1 MDKKLIRKNFIVQI
15 KDLGEG
21 IIEAVVA
28 SDSVDRH
35 GEVIDIKGLDIK
47 RFKENPVIP
56 WAHNYDEP
64 PIAKA
69 ISIRKT
75 QDGKLISK
83 MEFAINISKFARQIY
98 DLYKGKFLRAFS
110 IGFIPLEMDGKI
122 YKKCELIEYS
132 AVPIPANPDA
142 LAMAMK
148 MGIDLEK
155 VKEGGDNKMDDDKDQ
170 KDQDGEDEDDA
181 DDDADKGEDKSE
193 GDGNAA
199 GDPDAGEGD
208 GVDDAGDD
216 ADDKK
221 GDEAKDQGQVL
232 ASIKAVKKQMSEMGK
247 TLKAMDKPIKK
258 FISQSKGGVIMA
270 GGEPISKEEKL
281 KLWLKAMVTK
291 DFSEYKEVIA
301 KDAMDTSTG
310 VGEANLPPT
319 EFIAEIRRLEEQYG
333 VARRFAD
340 VRSTDRTS
348 ITGIKGNAD
357 VSIYE
362 TAEAGVKTG
371 TKVTYLPFELTFKKF
386 AAIAP
391 VTDELLEDS
400 AVAIWADLTS
410 RFARAYAKKEDELVF
425 TVAATG
431 IINLG
436 GVAPIAIIGDS
447 IEDITFD
454 EVNRAIYS
462 VPTPSM
468 QNGRFYFHR
477 TILGVLQRIKD
488 TQERYILTPGPDGP
502 VSGTLWGVPYELT
515 EVLTSLDNDA
525 AGTPFIV
532 FGDLKNTIL
541 GDRTRMT
548 AKIFDTGSVVDA
560 DEEDLNLL
568 TQDAQAM
575 RVVKRFNALT
585 VFEEAYAVISTGGAS

>member
-1 MDKKLIRKNFIVQI
+1 MPWH
-15 KDLGEG
+15 
-21 IIEAVVA
+21 IE
-28 SDSVDRH
+28 
-35 GEVIDIKGLDIK
+35 K
-47 RFKENPVIP
+47 
-56 WAHNYDEP
+56 
-64 PIAKA
+64 
-69 ISIRKT
+69 
-75 QDGKLISK
+75 QDGRHCVIKNDDGHNQGCHDTRESAEKQMAALYANEEMMQSK
-83 MEFAINISKFARQIY
+83 MYLLDDFLTVRKGEPYRLFPLGRIVKGGTVREITKELA
-98 DLYKGKFLRAFS
+98 GKFRLPHFR
-110 IGFIPLEMDGKI
+110 
-122 YKKCELIEYS
+122 
-132 AVPIPANPDA
+132 PA
-142 LAMAMK
+142 
-148 MGIDLEK
+148 
-155 VKEGGDNKMDDDKDQ
+155 
-170 KDQDGEDEDDA
+170 
-181 DDDADKGEDKSE
+181 
-193 GDGNAA
+193 
-199 GDPDAGEGD
+199 
-208 GVDDAGDD
+208 
-216 ADDKK
+216 
-221 GDEAKDQGQVL
+221 
-232 ASIKAVKKQMSEMGK
+232 IKLGS
-247 TLKAMDKPIKK
+247 
-258 FISQSKGGVIMA
+258 
-270 GGEPISKEEKL
+270 
-281 KLWLKAMVTK
+281 
-291 DFSEYKEVIA
+291 
-301 KDAMDTSTG
+301 
-310 VGEANLPPT
+310 
-319 EFIAEIRRLEEQYG
+319 
-333 VARRFAD
+333 
-340 VRSTDRTS
+340 STDRTS